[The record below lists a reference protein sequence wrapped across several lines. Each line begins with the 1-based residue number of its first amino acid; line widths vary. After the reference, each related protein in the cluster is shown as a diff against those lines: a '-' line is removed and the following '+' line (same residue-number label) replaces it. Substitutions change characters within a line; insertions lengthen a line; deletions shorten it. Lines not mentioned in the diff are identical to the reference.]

1 MRSKF
6 GSIKAFIYWPVKL
19 IGRVVLL
26 PFFRIHSIGLEN
38 LPKDDSFI
46 LLVKHQRWEDIPL
59 LGIVLPKPLYYIA
72 KYELFINP
80 VSAWFLSSL
89 GGIPLN
95 RAKPMESR
103 ESILAIMN
111 CLKKGEGV
119 IIFPEGTYYRGTMG
133 KGKTGLLRMIQ
144 SKITIPVVPVGIG
157 YNRKRIRTHV
167 EINIGKPI
175 YENAGVLIDRFSEL
189 IMKEIA
195 RLSGIQHKE

>member
-1 MRSKF
+1 MKTQF
-6 GSIKAFIYWPVKL
+6 GSIKASIYWPVKL

-38 LPKDDSFI
+38 LPKNESFL

-72 KYELFINP
+72 KYELFINR
-80 VSAWFLSSL
+80 VSAWFLSCL

-103 ESILAIMN
+103 DSIVAIMN

-119 IIFPEGTYYRGTMG
+119 VIFPEGTYYRGTMG
-133 KGKTGLLRMIQ
+133 RGKTGLLRMIQ
-144 SKITIPVVPVGIG
+144 SKITIPVVPVGIC
-157 YNRKRIRTHV
+157 YNRKRIRTYV

-175 YENAGVLIDRFSEL
+175 YEDPGVLIDQFPEL
-189 IMKEIA
+189 VMKEIA
-195 RLSGIQHKE
+195 RLSGLQHKE